1 MNLFVSYI
9 HFGKIINNM
18 TEQEKQL
25 LLKDLCGRL
34 PYVTYVRI
42 VEADCLDRSES
53 VTEGCVGGYSN
64 TRMCQDYSMDE
75 IFEFIESGDTVK
87 PYLRPMSSMTEEEA
101 IELCTGVHDKVLR
114 ITEKNHTCILSIDQ
128 IDWFNTRHFDY
139 RGLIDM
145 GLALEAP
152 EGMYET
158 KTV

>member
-1 MNLFVSYI
+1 
-9 HFGKIINNM
+9 M
-18 TEQEKQL
+18 TQEEKQL
-25 LLKDLCGRL
+25 LLKDLCARL
-34 PYVTYVRI
+34 PYGVW
-42 VEADCLDRSES
+42 VECCDVSSRLDNIWLAHFYNSGNE
-53 VTEGCVGGYSN
+53 VVDVNGN
-64 TRMCQDYSMDE
+64 TDFFHDDDYFD
-75 IFEFIESGDTVK
+75 ITKIK